1 MHNFKKVTKDHSGVQ
16 WAFYSAHDTSIMN
29 FISRLGLTSAKC
41 IYQNY
46 LNGTYFNNQ
55 SEYCIVEYPTYAST
69 LIFEVYHNNDRPHT
83 FKVRYNGHY
92 RRIPICNWAF

>member
-55 SEYCIVEYPTYAST
+55 S
-69 LIFEVYHNNDRPHT
+69 
-83 FKVRYNGHY
+83 
-92 RRIPICNWAF
+92 